1 MLNLFWD
8 ILGDAT
14 VAKKQRGDF
23 AKKLL
28 DKIKHFNIMIIGL
41 SNEYETI
48 TTHLIPNF
56 TFLQLL

>member
-1 MLNLFWD
+1 
-8 ILGDAT
+8 
-14 VAKKQRGDF
+14 
-23 AKKLL
+23 
-28 DKIKHFNIMIIGL
+28 MIIGL